1 MRYHRFTKSAERAIN
16 AIAVINTVIAVF
28 TDKDETIIAISTA
41 NTTTCLLIF
50 WMLIRIITALNIV
63 LSAKVKEGNA
73 VMEHKQEYCWYY

>member
-50 WMLIRIITALNIV
+50 
-63 LSAKVKEGNA
+63 
-73 VMEHKQEYCWYY
+73 